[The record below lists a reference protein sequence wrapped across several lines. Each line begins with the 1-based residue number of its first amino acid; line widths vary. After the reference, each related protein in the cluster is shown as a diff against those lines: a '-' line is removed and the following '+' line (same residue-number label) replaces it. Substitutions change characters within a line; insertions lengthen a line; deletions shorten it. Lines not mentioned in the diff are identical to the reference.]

1 MVKDQLQLFQ
11 QFHQQVEVVEQI
23 TLVVV
28 LLVDLEVEVKVQQ
41 VLEILHPLHL
51 LKDQMVEQDQGLS
64 LIMELVVEEEQLK

>member
-1 MVKDQLQLFQ
+1 
-11 QFHQQVEVVEQI
+11 VEVVEQI

>member
-1 MVKDQLQLFQ
+1 VVKDQLQLFQ

-23 TLVVV
+23 TQQLV

-64 LIMELVVEEEQLK
+64 LIMQLVVEEEQLK